1 MAFKTQ
7 FPFRLPRG
15 YVDESGN
22 VHRDGV
28 MRLATARD
36 EILPLQDYRVQ
47 SNRAYLVIVLLSR
60 VIVKI
65 GSLPCDRVASVD
77 SFTWKTSVT
86 ADQIGITREPTF
98 HAAKVVVPDV
108 KLSIS
113 AADHKDWSDAA
124 KKWFVDGHHLDAD
137 EMQGAITF
145 LGPDMKTEYGEVSL
159 KNIGFKKFSEED
171 KEANAE
177 KISRFN
183 VELYIEE
190 MEFKMKETD
199 K

>member
-60 VIVKI
+60 VITKI
-65 GSLPCDRVASVD
+65 GDDEHISVD
-77 SFTWKTSVT
+77 MIENLFSTDLAYLQEFYRKINEEGGTPKHHVT
-86 ADQIGITREPTF
+86 CPKCQHEM
-98 HAAKVVVPDV
+98 DV
-108 KLSIS
+108 DMVTGALLT
-113 AADHKDWSDAA
+113 
-124 KKWFVDGHHLDAD
+124 DGGSG
-137 EMQGAITF
+137 QS
-145 LGPDMKTEYGEVSL
+145 GPG
-159 KNIGFKKFSEED
+159 
-171 KEANAE
+171 
-177 KISRFN
+177 
-183 VELYIEE
+183 
-190 MEFKMKETD
+190 
-199 K
+199 